1 VLAGAD
7 LARVTFEG
15 VEAPGCNLESAALA
29 DAQFNRCTLAASVWV
44 GVCAPEARIT
54 RCDLSYADLSYAQL
68 AGAVLSGCDLTDANL
83 HGVDAEPVSLAG
95 CTMRRT
101 RMTDR
106 DRLYGE
112 TWKPP
117 D

>member
-1 VLAGAD
+1 MLVGAD
-7 LARVTFEG
+7 LAGSTLEG
-15 VEAPGCNLESAALA
+15 VEAQGCNLEAAALA
-29 DAQFNRCTLAASVWV
+29 DAQFRHCTLAASVWV
-44 GVCAPEARIT
+44 GGRAPKARIAN
-54 RCDLSYADLSYAQL
+54 CDLSYADLSYAQL
-68 AGAVLSGCDLTDANL
+68 PGAQLVGCDLTDANL
-83 HGVDAEPVSLAG
+83 HGVDTGQLSLAG

-112 TWKPP
+112 TWRPP

>member
-1 VLAGAD
+1 LQP
-7 LARVTFEG
+7 
-15 VEAPGCNLESAALA
+15 PGRRSCRRAISPLHT
-29 DAQFNRCTLAASVWV
+29 RCL
-44 GVCAPEARIT
+44 GLGRRAPEARIT
-54 RCDLSYADLSYAQL
+54 GCDLSYADLSYAQL
-68 AGAVLSGCDLTDANL
+68 AGAALADCDLTDANL
-83 HGVDAEPVSLAG
+83 HGVDTGQVSLAG
-95 CTMRRT
+95 CTTRRT

>member
-1 VLAGAD
+1 MP
-7 LARVTFEG
+7 ARNFAAAHSLPRSG
-15 VEAPGCNLESAALA
+15 SA
-29 DAQFNRCTLAASVWV
+29 R
-44 GVCAPEARIT
+44 APEARIT
-54 RCDLSYADLSYAQL
+54 GCDLSYADLSYAQL
-68 AGAVLSGCDLTDANL
+68 AGAALADCDLTDANL
-83 HGVDAEPVSLAG
+83 HGVDTGQVSLAG
-95 CTMRRT
+95 CTTRRT